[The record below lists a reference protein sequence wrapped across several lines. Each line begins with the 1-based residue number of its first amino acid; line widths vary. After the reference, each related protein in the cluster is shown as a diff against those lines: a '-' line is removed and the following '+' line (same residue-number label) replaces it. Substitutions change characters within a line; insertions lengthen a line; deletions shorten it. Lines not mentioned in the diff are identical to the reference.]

1 MPTIRTITASLLL
14 GMLLLPPHWCC
25 AFPAAADVDA
35 PSATQ
40 PQACCTI
47 ARTVSTAAVD
57 SPRHSDRGTMRSC
70 CAAHFGGGNHRPA
83 EPPPQ
88 STNAASDSDLPTSSD
103 ERLPC
108 AFCSPQVV
116 AGQKSVELP
125 LADAWLAEM
134 SSGSPLPRLEQT
146 GFFVRYGATLPI
158 SGDTLALHCRW
169 NC

>member
-25 AFPAAADVDA
+25 AFPAAADIDA
-35 PSATQ
+35 PAATDA
-40 PQACCTI
+40 PQ
-47 ARTVSTAAVD
+47 D
-57 SPRHSDRGTMRSC
+57 SDRSPTRSC

-125 LADAWLAEM
+125 LADVWLAEM
-134 SSGSPLPRLEQT
+134 SSGLPLPRLEQT

-158 SGDTLALHCRW
+158 SGDTLALLCRW